1 MAKSWYVV
9 QTYSGYEKKMERV
22 LRQKLDEG
30 VLDPNIVSD
39 IKVPQ
44 EEIVDIDKDGKKKTR
59 KNLILP
65 GYIMVEMDLPDI
77 GWKPTCSAIRATQG
91 VYGFVG
97 TKPNER
103 PRPIASEE
111 AKNILQRSGDIKGDS
126 KAVRIK
132 QIYSVGDQVKINE
145 GPFASFSGSVD
156 EVYADKAKLRVTVQI
171 FGRATPVEVD
181 LTQVEKLVQ

>member
-1 MAKSWYVV
+1 MAKSWYIV
-9 QTYSGYEKKMERV
+9 QTFSGYEKKMERV

-30 VLDPNIVSD
+30 ILDSNIVSD

-44 EEIVDIDKDGKKKTR
+44 EEVVEVDKNGKRRSR

-65 GYIMVEMDLPDI
+65 GYIMVEMDLPETE
-77 GWKPTCSAIRATQG
+77 WRPVCSVIRSTQG
-91 VYGFVG
+91 IYGFVG

-103 PRPIASEE
+103 PHPISSEE
-111 AKNILQRSGDIKGDS
+111 AKNILQRSGDIKGES
-126 KAVRIK
+126 KTVRIK

-145 GPFASFSGSVD
+145 GPFASFSGTVD